1 MSKVC
6 DAWTTTD
13 RPEGM
18 DSLCRISSILQFC
31 SLTTKKTSFPQVLL
45 MAYGASVRNVQLD
58 LQRPSLA
65 ERLDTKPDSESFS
78 VYP

>member
-1 MSKVC
+1 MSKVF

-18 DSLCRISSILQFC
+18 NSLCRISSILQFC
-31 SLTTKKTSFPQVLL
+31 GLTTKKTSFPQVLL
-45 MAYGASVRNVQLD
+45 MAYASVRNVQLD